1 MVAALL
7 TGRGDLAGARV
18 RIARCRGHFYVD
30 LRGGGAS
37 GSLKSCFDSLCGGTC
52 AVLNFSGAKPLSG
65 KAICPICEK
74 RRAER
79 YCPAK
84 GEKICAIDCG
94 TGREVTIDCPI
105 DCAYLVAAHRW
116 EQSHPKPLAAGEVPF
131 PDVSFS
137 SDLIHT
143 RQTTLS
149 GLGYTVLTYAADQ
162 RSLADPDVFTAVQ
175 ALAETRRTLLSGIYY
190 EKPPEIPVSAGLYT
204 ALAKFIEEE
213 KKHSTEHPEFP
224 ALKDT
229 EIFHLLVFFL
239 RFGRLRSNGRP
250 RTRAFLEFL
259 RSQFPAEVGAAKQ
272 EPRII
277 LP

>member
-1 MVAALL
+1 L
-7 TGRGDLAGARV
+7 T
-18 RIARCRGHFYVD
+18 
-30 LRGGGAS
+30 
-37 GSLKSCFDSLCGGTC
+37 
-52 AVLNFSGAKPLSG
+52 G

-94 TGREVTIDCPI
+94 TEREVTIDCPS
-105 DCAYLVAAHRW
+105 DCAYLAAAYRW
-116 EQSHPKPLAAGEVPF
+116 EQSHRKPIAEGDVPF
-131 PDVSFS
+131 PDVSFP

-143 RQTTLS
+143 RQAMLS
-149 GLGYTVLTYAADQ
+149 GLGYTVLLYAADQ
-162 RSLADPDVFTAVQ
+162 RSLADSDVFAAVQ
-175 ALAETRRTLLSGIYY
+175 AMAETRRTLLSGIYY
-190 EKPPEIPVSAGLYT
+190 EKPPEIPVAAGLYA

-213 KKHSTEHPEFP
+213 KKHAAEHPESP

-250 RTRAFLEFL
+250 RTRAFLGFL
-259 RSQFPAEVGAAKQ
+259 RSQFPSEVDVSKV

-277 LP
+277 VP

>member
-1 MVAALL
+1 MADKKL
-7 TGRGDLAGARV
+7 
-18 RIARCRGHFYVD
+18 
-30 LRGGGAS
+30 
-37 GSLKSCFDSLCGGTC
+37 
-52 AVLNFSGAKPLSG
+52 
-65 KAICPICEK
+65 CPICNK

-94 TGREVTIDCPI
+94 TEREVTIDCPS

-116 EQSHPKPLAAGEVPF
+116 EQSHPKPLAEGEVPF
-131 PDVSFS
+131 ADISFS

-143 RQTTLS
+143 RQTVLS
-149 GLGYTVLTYAADQ
+149 GLGYTVVTYAVDQ
-162 RSLADPDVFTAVQ
+162 RSLADSDVFAAVQ
-175 ALAETRRTLLSGIYY
+175 ALAETRRTLIAGIYY
-190 EKPPEIPVSAGLYT
+190 EKPPQIPVAAGLYA

-213 KKHSTEHPEFP
+213 KKYAVEHPESP
-224 ALKDT
+224 PLKDT

-250 RTRAFLEFL
+250 RTRAFLTFL
-259 RSQFPAEVGAAKQ
+259 RSQIPTEVGVAKE

>member
-1 MVAALL
+1 M
-7 TGRGDLAGARV
+7 T
-18 RIARCRGHFYVD
+18 
-30 LRGGGAS
+30 
-37 GSLKSCFDSLCGGTC
+37 
-52 AVLNFSGAKPLSG
+52 G

-94 TGREVTIDCPI
+94 TEREVTIDCPS
-105 DCAYLVAAHRW
+105 DCAFLVAAHRW
-116 EQSHPKPLAAGEVPF
+116 EQSHRKPLAEGDVPF

-143 RQTTLS
+143 QQAALS
-149 GLGYTVLTYAADQ
+149 GLGYTVVIYAADQ
-162 RSLADPDVFTAVQ
+162 RSLTDSDIFAAVQ
-175 ALAETRRTLLSGIYY
+175 ALAETRRTLLAGIYY
-190 EKPPEIPVSAGLYT
+190 EKPPQYPVAAGLYA
-204 ALAKFIEEE
+204 ALSKFIEEE
-213 KKHSTEHPEFP
+213 KKHAAEHPEFP
-224 ALKDT
+224 PLKDA

-250 RTRAFLEFL
+250 RTRAFLTFL
-259 RSQFPAEVGAAKQ
+259 RSQIPTEVGAVKEQ
-272 EPRII
+272 PRII

>member
-1 MVAALL
+1 V
-7 TGRGDLAGARV
+7 TD
-18 RIARCRGHFYVD
+18 
-30 LRGGGAS
+30 
-37 GSLKSCFDSLCGGTC
+37 K
-52 AVLNFSGAKPLSG
+52 K
-65 KAICPICEK
+65 ICPICNK

-94 TGREVTIDCPI
+94 TEREVTIDCPS

-116 EQSHPKPLAAGEVPF
+116 EQSHPKPLDEGDVPF
-131 PDVSFS
+131 LDVSFPA
-137 SDLIHT
+137 DLIHT
-143 RQTTLS
+143 RQAMLS
-149 GLGYTVLTYAADQ
+149 GLGYTVLIYAADQ
-162 RSLADPDVFTAVQ
+162 RSLADSDVFAAVQ
-175 ALAETRRTLLSGIYY
+175 AMAETRRTLLAGIYY
-190 EKPPEIPVSAGLYT
+190 EKPPEIPVAAGLYA

-213 KKHSTEHPEFP
+213 KKHAAEHPEFP
-224 ALKDT
+224 ALKET

-250 RTRAFLEFL
+250 RTRAFIEFL
-259 RSQFPAEVGAAKQ
+259 RSQFPSEVGVAKE

>member
-1 MVAALL
+1 MA
-7 TGRGDLAGARV
+7 D
-18 RIARCRGHFYVD
+18 
-30 LRGGGAS
+30 
-37 GSLKSCFDSLCGGTC
+37 K
-52 AVLNFSGAKPLSG
+52 K
-65 KAICPICEK
+65 ICPICNK

-84 GEKICAIDCG
+84 DAKICAIDCG
-94 TGREVTIDCPI
+94 TEREATIDCPS

-116 EQSHPKPLAAGEVPF
+116 EQDHPKPLAEGEVPF
-131 PDVSFS
+131 PGVSFP
-137 SDLIHT
+137 SDLIRT

-149 GLGYTVLTYAADQ
+149 GLGYTVLIYAADQ
-162 RSLADPDVFTAVQ
+162 RSLSDLDVFAAVQ
-175 ALAETRRTLLSGIYY
+175 AMAETRRTLLSGIYY
-190 EKPPEIPVSAGLYT
+190 EKPPEIPVAAGLYA

-213 KKHSTEHPEFP
+213 KKHAAEHPEFP

-250 RTRAFLEFL
+250 HTRAFIEFL
-259 RSQFPAEVGAAKQ
+259 RSQFPSEVGVSKE

>member
-1 MVAALL
+1 MA
-7 TGRGDLAGARV
+7 D
-18 RIARCRGHFYVD
+18 
-30 LRGGGAS
+30 
-37 GSLKSCFDSLCGGTC
+37 K
-52 AVLNFSGAKPLSG
+52 K
-65 KAICPICEK
+65 ICPICNK

-94 TGREVTIDCPI
+94 TEREVTIDCPS
-105 DCAYLVAAHRW
+105 DCSYLVAAHRW
-116 EQSHPKPLAAGEVPF
+116 EHSHPKPFAENEIPF
-131 PDVSFS
+131 PEVSFP

-143 RQTTLS
+143 REGVLS
-149 GLGYTVLTYAADQ
+149 ALGYAVARYAAEQ
-162 RSLADPDVFTAVQ
+162 KSLADSDVFTALQ
-175 ALAETRRTLLSGIYY
+175 AMAETRRTLLSGIYY
-190 EKPPEIPVSAGLYT
+190 EKPPEIPVAAGLYA

-213 KKHSTEHPEFP
+213 KKHSAEHPEFP
-224 ALKDT
+224 ALKDG
-229 EIFHLLVFFL
+229 ELFQLLVFFL

-259 RSQFPAEVGAAKQ
+259 RAQFPSEAGIARA

>member
-1 MVAALL
+1 MA
-7 TGRGDLAGARV
+7 D
-18 RIARCRGHFYVD
+18 
-30 LRGGGAS
+30 
-37 GSLKSCFDSLCGGTC
+37 K
-52 AVLNFSGAKPLSG
+52 K
-65 KAICPICEK
+65 ICPICNK

-84 GEKICAIDCG
+84 DEKICAIDCG
-94 TGREVTIDCPI
+94 IEREVTIDCPA

-116 EQSHPKPLAAGEVPF
+116 EQSHPKPLVESDVPF
-131 PDVSFS
+131 PDVSFPP
-137 SDLIHT
+137 DLIHT
-143 RQTTLS
+143 RQAVLS
-149 GLGYTVLTYAADQ
+149 GLGYTVLIYAADQ
-162 RSLADPDVFTAVQ
+162 RTLYDADVFTTVQ

-190 EKPPEIPVSAGLYT
+190 EKPPEIPVAAGLYA

-213 KKHSTEHPEFP
+213 KQHTAEHAEFP

-229 EIFHLLVFFL
+229 DIFQLLVFFL

-250 RTRAFLEFL
+250 RTRAFIEFL
-259 RSQFPAEVGAAKQ
+259 RSQFPVEAGVSKE

>member
-1 MVAALL
+1 VA
-7 TGRGDLAGARV
+7 DKK
-18 RIARCRGHFYVD
+18 IC
-30 LRGGGAS
+30 
-37 GSLKSCFDSLCGGTC
+37 
-52 AVLNFSGAKPLSG
+52 
-65 KAICPICEK
+65 AICNK

-94 TGREVTIDCPI
+94 IEREVTIDCPS

-116 EQSHPKPLAAGEVPF
+116 EQSHPKPLAEGEVPF
-131 PDVSFS
+131 PDVSFPAE
-137 SDLIHT
+137 LIHT
-143 RQTTLS
+143 RQTVLS
-149 GLGYTVLTYAADQ
+149 GLGYSVLIYAADQ
-162 RSLADPDVFTAVQ
+162 RSLADSDVFAAVQ
-175 ALAETRRTLLSGIYY
+175 AMAETRRTLLSGIYY
-190 EKPPEIPVSAGLYT
+190 EKPPEIPVAAGLYA

-213 KKHSTEHPEFP
+213 KKHAAEHPEFP

-250 RTRAFLEFL
+250 RTRAFIEFL
-259 RSQFPAEVGAAKQ
+259 RSQFPIEAGVSKE

>member
-1 MVAALL
+1 L
-7 TGRGDLAGARV
+7 T
-18 RIARCRGHFYVD
+18 
-30 LRGGGAS
+30 
-37 GSLKSCFDSLCGGTC
+37 
-52 AVLNFSGAKPLSG
+52 G

-94 TGREVTIDCPI
+94 TEREVTIDCPS
-105 DCAYLVAAHRW
+105 DCSYLVAAHRW
-116 EQSHPKPLAAGEVPF
+116 EQSHPKPLDEGDVPF

-143 RQTTLS
+143 RQAMLS
-149 GLGYTVLTYAADQ
+149 GLGYTVLLYAADQ
-162 RSLADPDVFTAVQ
+162 RSFVDSDVFLAVQ
-175 ALAETRRTLLSGIYY
+175 AMAETRRTLLSGIYY
-190 EKPPEIPVSAGLYT
+190 EKPPQTPVAAGLYA

-213 KKHSTEHPEFP
+213 KKHAAEHPEFP
-224 ALKDT
+224 ALKGT

-239 RFGRLRSNGRP
+239 RFGRMRSNGRP
-250 RTRAFLEFL
+250 RTRAFIGFL
-259 RSQFPAEVGAAKQ
+259 RSQFPSEVGVSKE

>member
-1 MVAALL
+1 VA
-7 TGRGDLAGARV
+7 D
-18 RIARCRGHFYVD
+18 
-30 LRGGGAS
+30 
-37 GSLKSCFDSLCGGTC
+37 K
-52 AVLNFSGAKPLSG
+52 K
-65 KAICPICEK
+65 ICPICNK

-84 GEKICAIDCG
+84 DEKICAIDCG
-94 TGREVTIDCPI
+94 IEREVTIDCPA

-116 EQSHPKPLAAGEVPF
+116 EQSHPKPLVESDVPF
-131 PDVSFS
+131 PDVSFPP
-137 SDLIHT
+137 DLIHT
-143 RQTTLS
+143 RQAVLS
-149 GLGYTVLTYAADQ
+149 GLGYTVLIYAADQ
-162 RSLADPDVFTAVQ
+162 RTLYDADVFTAVQ

-190 EKPPEIPVSAGLYT
+190 EKPPEIPVAAGLYA

-213 KKHSTEHPEFP
+213 KQHTAEHAEFP

-229 EIFHLLVFFL
+229 DIFQLLVFFL

-250 RTRAFLEFL
+250 RTRAFIEFL
-259 RSQFPAEVGAAKQ
+259 RSQFPVEAGVSKE

>member
-1 MVAALL
+1 L
-7 TGRGDLAGARV
+7 T
-18 RIARCRGHFYVD
+18 
-30 LRGGGAS
+30 
-37 GSLKSCFDSLCGGTC
+37 
-52 AVLNFSGAKPLSG
+52 G

-94 TGREVTIDCPI
+94 TEREVTIDCPS

-116 EQSHPKPLAAGEVPF
+116 EQSHPKPLAEGEVPF
-131 PDVSFS
+131 PEVSFS

-143 RQTTLS
+143 RQAVLS
-149 GLGYTVLTYAADQ
+149 GLGYTVLIYAADQ
-162 RSLADPDVFTAVQ
+162 RSLVDSDVFTAVQ
-175 ALAETRRTLLSGIYY
+175 AMTETRRTLLSGIYY
-190 EKPPEIPVSAGLYT
+190 EKPPEIPVAAGLYA

-213 KKHSTEHPEFP
+213 KKHAAEHPEFP

-250 RTRAFLEFL
+250 RTRAFIEFL
-259 RSQFPAEVGAAKQ
+259 RSQFPSEVGVSKEQ
-272 EPRII
+272 PRII